1 MKPSEEEL
9 IAKRINED
17 KELLREKK
25 AELSQTGNTSSY
37 IYEGLRKEIED
48 KYAEIESLENLF
60 AQRVRNR
67 QTFESFMRREAEIR
81 RQIEAIKIPDDL
93 SSDPVGGDSL

>member
-1 MKPSEEEL
+1 L
-9 IAKRINED
+9 TCQ
-17 KELLREKK
+17 EKITV
-25 AELSQTGNTSSY
+25 LSHWLSHTGSTSSY
-37 IYEGLRKEIED
+37 IYEGLRKKIED
-48 KYAEIESLENLF
+48 KYAEIESLEDLF

-67 QTFESFMRREAEIR
+67 HTFESFMQREAEIR

>member
-9 IAKRINED
+9 FAKRINED
-17 KELLREKK
+17 KELLKEKN
-25 AELSQTGNTSSY
+25 AELSHTGSTSSY

-48 KYAEIESLENLF
+48 KYAEIESLENIF

-67 QTFESFMRREAEIR
+67 QTFESFMQREAEIR
-81 RQIEAIKIPDDL
+81 RQIEAIRIPDDL
-93 SSDPVGGDSL
+93 SSGPVGEDSS